1 MPEHRE
7 IPHGPKNPSIDWFR
21 SGTISVRKLEMYA
34 LSPLHPRGQHK
45 ARRWRSVFGLE
56 HGHGLLLARLIF
68 EQLIQVEA
76 VRERVPKAHE
86 EDPTKLTRRFTLDIP
101 RFRGPN
107 GNVAA
112 VRTNWA
118 LDPGEQEPHLS
129 TAFPR

>member
-1 MPEHRE
+1 M
-7 IPHGPKNPSIDWFR
+7 
-21 SGTISVRKLEMYA
+21 
-34 LSPLHPRGQHK
+34 
-45 ARRWRSVFGLE
+45 FGLE

-68 EQLIQVEA
+68 EQLIQVEP

-129 TAFPR
+129 TAFPVRFGIRMRNGLECLYATKVSVRR